1 MRLID
6 GDRIVSVQVYD
17 DEHEIFIDRKM
28 SIIDLLNE
36 FTDEGVTIADIIEE
50 ADHDKT

>member
-1 MRLID
+1 M
-6 GDRIVSVQVYD
+6 
-17 DEHEIFIDRKM
+17 EIE
-28 SIIDLLNE
+28 LYQYNE